1 MICAEA
7 VIDLEATGNGGSSP
21 YISYTENGNSL
32 DVGQTVTV
40 NPTGN
45 NTYCLTL
52 SEECG
57 SPEVTECLTVTFPE
71 PIIPQINPDVP
82 VQCLPGE
89 FLFFN
94 NSVNAAEIFTTEFI
108 FSSGNV
114 ILANGDE
121 SIDLSLPDP
130 GVYDLNVNII
140 SNYGCLYTGEFMIV
154 EVTPLPMAN
163 FIYHKI
169 LLHVLKPN
177 TTSET
182 SIGNV

>member
-21 YISYTENGNSL
+21 YIFTWTENGNSL

-45 NTYCLTL
+45 NTLYCLTL

-89 FLFFN
+89 FLFYN
-94 NSVNAAEIFTTEFI
+94 NSVN
-108 FSSGNV
+108 G
-114 ILANGDE
+114 
-121 SIDLSLPDP
+121 
-130 GVYDLNVNII
+130 
-140 SNYGCLYTGEFMIV
+140 
-154 EVTPLPMAN
+154 
-163 FIYHKI
+163 
-169 LLHVLKPN
+169 
-177 TTSET
+177 
-182 SIGNV
+182 